1 MDIARYS
8 LSKPINVWLIA
19 LCFLIG
25 GVIAMDNIGRLEDPA
40 FTIKQSVIMTYY
52 PGASAEQVEKEVTE
66 QIEIALQQMWQLYKL
81 ESESKPGFSRVTME
95 VKPHIDGPLLP
106 QIWDELRK
114 RLRDIENQLPLGAS
128 SPNVIDDFGDVFGL
142 YYALT
147 APDFSAYQMREFSRI
162 IRRELLT
169 VDGVAK
175 VAVNGIL
182 EEQIVAEI
190 DTYKIAGLGLSFPD
204 IKQVLSTNLIPFGG
218 GRVYIGDKQIR
229 IPVEASTDK
238 IEEIENISFALPGTN
253 ASIRIKDIA
262 SLSLQP
268 VDIPSS
274 LKRYNG
280 ESAITLSISAQNDI
294 NIVEVGENIE
304 AKLVDVLA
312 EFPAGINVSPIYNQG
327 KIVDKA
333 VDGFVLNLEI
343 SVLVVTLALCVFMG
357 WRSGVVVGGTLLVT
371 VLGTVL
377 IMWLYGLQLERISLG
392 AMVIAMGM
400 LVDNAIVVAE
410 GMMLRMEKGK
420 SALES
425 ASFIVKRTQWP
436 LLGATIIGIAAFSGI
451 GLSDDATG
459 EFLFSLF
466 AVVLISLMLSWILA
480 VSLTPLLGKYF
491 YKVGQESDKE
501 HSKPSLFHRGYLAL
515 LTNALH
521 YRAVTLA
528 LLIAVTLGAFASFG
542 LIKQGFFPPSN
553 TPNFFIHYWGPQDN
567 DIRATEK
574 YMKAGEKLIL
584 ETEGIESLTSFIGQG
599 ADRFTLV
606 YGPEMPNESYGLYL
620 VRVEDASEIPVLARD
635 ISERLRKINPNAEYF
650 AEIMQFGPGGGA
662 KLQARFSGPDP
673 VVLRQL
679 SEQAKAIYL
688 NDDSIRDVRDNWR
701 GKGIVLVPEY
711 DDNAAGVAGV
721 SRSDFNQAIQFY
733 TSGLTL
739 GQLQEGDYLYP
750 IVAKSRVSSQI
761 DSLDNSQNSLQNK
774 LANLENGLVWSASQ
788 RTYIPFKQVSG
799 KSAFDSEEMLINR
812 RDRVR
817 TITVKAE
824 AGYDETAGAALNRV
838 KPLIEAI
845 ELPDGYALEWGGE
858 YESARDAQAALGQ
871 GLPLGFLVMFI
882 ISVLLFGRAR
892 QPLIIWLVVPMAIV
906 GVVAGLLAADLPFG
920 FMSLLGFLGLF
931 GMLIKN
937 AIVLLEEIDL
947 QIDEGKAAATA
958 IVEASLS
965 RLRPVSLA
973 AITTILGVMPL
984 IFDPFFADMSVTIMG
999 GLAFATI
1006 LTLVAVPVLYSV
1018 FYRVKVTK

>member
-8 LSKPINVWLIA
+8 LTRPINVWLIT
-19 LCFLIG
+19 LCFLVG
-25 GVIAMDNIGRLEDPA
+25 GVIGLNDIGRLEDPA
-40 FTIKQSVIMTYY
+40 FTIKQAVIMTYY
-52 PGASAEQVEKEVTE
+52 PGANAEKVEKEVTE
-66 QIEIALQQMWQLYKL
+66 QLEIALQQMWQLKRV
-81 ESESKPGFSRVTME
+81 ESESKPGFSRITME
-95 VKPHIDGPLLP
+95 VKSNLDGPLLP

-114 RLRDIENQLPLGAS
+114 RLRDVRADLPLGAS
-128 SPNVIDDFGDVFGL
+128 QPVVIDDFGDVFGI

-175 VAVNGIL
+175 VAVSGIL

-190 DTYKIAGLGLSFPD
+190 DLYQIAGLGLSFPD
-204 IKQVLSTNLIPFGG
+204 IEQILASNLKPFAG
-218 GRVYIGDKQIR
+218 GRLHVGDKQIR
-229 IPVEASTDK
+229 IPVSAATDK
-238 IEEIENISFALPGTN
+238 IAEIENISFVLPGRN
-253 ASIRIKDIA
+253 ASIKIKDVA
-262 SLSLQP
+262 TLSLQP
-268 VDIPSS
+268 VDIPSD

-280 ESAITLSISAQNDI
+280 ESAITLSISAQNDV
-294 NIVEVGENIE
+294 NIVEVGERIE
-304 AKLVDVLA
+304 AKLANVLA
-312 EFPAGINVSPIYNQG
+312 GLPAGIDVSPIYNQA

-333 VDGFVLNLEI
+333 VDGFILNLEM
-343 SVLVVTLALCVFMG
+343 SVAVVTIALCIFMG

-466 AVVLISLMLSWILA
+466 AVVLISLMLSWVLA

-491 YKVGQESDKE
+491 YKVAATETE
-501 HSKPSLFHRGYLAL
+501 HEQHSFFHRGYLVL
-515 LTNALH
+515 LRNALH
-521 YRAVTLA
+521 YRGLSVLV
-528 LLIAVTLGAFASFG
+528 LLVITIGAYASFG

-553 TPNFFIHYWGPQDN
+553 TPNFFVHYWGPQDS

-574 YMKAGEKLIL
+574 YMKAGESLIL
-584 ETEGIESLTSFIGQG
+584 ETEGVSSLTTFIGRG
-599 ADRFTLV
+599 AERFTLV
-606 YGPEMPNESYGLYL
+606 YGPQMPNESYGMYL
-620 VRVEDASEIPVLARD
+620 VRVDDAKDIPRIAKDLG
-635 ISERLRKINPNAEYF
+635 ERLQAINPNANYYPEV
-650 AEIMQFGPGGGA
+650 MQFGPSSGA
-662 KLQARFSGPDP
+662 KLQVRFSGPDP
-673 VVLRQL
+673 VVLRDL
-679 SEQAKAIYL
+679 AEQAKTLYQQDG
-688 NDDSIRDVRDNWR
+688 NIRDVRHNWR
-701 GKGIVLVPEY
+701 TKGMVLMPEY
-711 DDNAAGVAGV
+711 DINAAGMAGV
-721 SRSDFNQAIQFY
+721 SRSDFNQTVQFY
-733 TSGLTL
+733 TNGLTV

-750 IVAKSRVSSQI
+750 IVAKNRVTQGESGPAQLSE
-761 DSLDNSQNSLQNK
+761 
-774 LANLENGLVWSASQ
+774 LENGLVWSASQ
-788 RTYIPFKQVSG
+788 RTYIPFRQVSG
-799 KSAFDSEEMLINR
+799 NTSFDSEEMLINR

-817 TITVKAE
+817 TITVMAE
-824 AGYDETAGAALNRV
+824 AGYNETAGAAFNRMR
-838 KPLIEAI
+838 PLIEAI
-845 ELPDGYALEWGGE
+845 ELPDGYHLEWGGE
-858 YESARDAQAALGQ
+858 FESSRDAQAALGK

-882 ISVLLFGRAR
+882 ISVLLFGRTR

-906 GVVAGLLAADLPFG
+906 GVVAGLLIADLPFG
-920 FMSLLGFLGLF
+920 FMSLLGFLSLF

-947 QIDEGKAAATA
+947 QIEEGKAKGLA
-958 IVEASLS
+958 IVDASLS

-984 IFDPFFADMSVTIMG
+984 IADPFFADMSVTIMG
-999 GLAFATI
+999 GLAFATL
-1006 LTLVAVPVLYSV
+1006 LTLVAVPVLYSI
-1018 FYRVKVTK
+1018 FYRIKVTKA

>member
-8 LSKPINVWLIA
+8 ISKPINVWLVT

-25 GVIAMDNIGRLEDPA
+25 GIVAMNGIGRLEDPA
-40 FTIKQSVIMTYY
+40 FTIKQAVIMTQY
-52 PGASAEQVEKEVTE
+52 PGASAEKVEKEVTE
-66 QIEIALQQMWQLYKL
+66 QIEIALQQMWQLKKV
-81 ESESKPGFSRVTME
+81 ESESKPGLSRVIME
-95 VKPHIDGPLLP
+95 VKSNIDGPLLP

-114 RLRDIENQLPLGAS
+114 RVRDIHGRLPAGAGT
-128 SPNVIDDFGDVFGL
+128 PQIIDDFGDVFGL
-142 YYALT
+142 YYAMT

-175 VAVNGIL
+175 VAVSGIL

-190 DTYKIAGLGLSFPD
+190 DTYQIEGLGLSFPD
-204 IKQVLSTNLIPFGG
+204 LQQILALNLQPFAG
-218 GRVYIGDKQIR
+218 GRIYVGDKQIR
-229 IPVEASTDK
+229 VPVSSATDK
-238 IEEIENISFALPGTN
+238 VEEIENISFVIPGKN

-262 SLSLQP
+262 KLSLQP
-268 VDIPSS
+268 VDIPSD

-280 ESAITLSISAQNDI
+280 ESAITLSISAQNDV
-294 NIVEVGENIE
+294 NIVEVGKRIE
-304 AKLVDVLA
+304 EKLETVLGQL
-312 EFPAGINVSPIYNQG
+312 PAGINVSSVYNQA

-333 VDGFVLNLEI
+333 VDGFILNLEM
-343 SVLVVTLALCVFMG
+343 SVAVVTIALCIFMG
-357 WRSGVVVGGTLLVT
+357 WRSGIVVGGTLLVT
-371 VLGTVL
+371 VLGTVFL
-377 IMWLYGLQLERISLG
+377 MWIYGLQLERISLG

-420 SALES
+420 SAIDS

-466 AVVLISLMLSWILA
+466 AVVMFSLLLSWIFA
-480 VSLTPLLGKYF
+480 VTLTPLLGKYF
-491 YKVGQESDKE
+491 YKVGTPQEQDDEGSF
-501 HSKPSLFHRGYLAL
+501 FHRGYLVL
-515 LTNALH
+515 LKNALH
-521 YRAVTLA
+521 HRAIAIIA
-528 LLIAVTLGAFASFG
+528 LVAITIGAYGSFG

-553 TPNFFIHYWGPQDN
+553 TPNFFVHYWGPQDS

-574 YMKAGEKLIL
+574 YMKAGESLIL
-584 ETEGIESLTSFIGQG
+584 ETEGVESLTTFIGQG

-606 YGPEMPNESYGLYL
+606 YSPEMPNESYGMYL
-620 VRVEDASEIPVLARD
+620 VRVENAADIPRIAKDVVSRLQAVNIDAD
-635 ISERLRKINPNAEYF
+635 YY
-650 AEIMQFGPGGGA
+650 AEIMQFGPGAGA

-673 VVLRQL
+673 VVLREL
-679 SEQAKAIYL
+679 AEQAEQIYF
-688 NDDSIRDVRDNWR
+688 NDGKIRDIRHDWR
-701 GKGIVLVPEY
+701 TKGIVALPEF
-711 DDNAAGVAGV
+711 DENAAGIAGV

-733 TSGLTL
+733 TSGLTV
-739 GQLQEGDYLYP
+739 GQLQEGDYVYP
-750 IVAKSRVSSQI
+750 IVAKSTLI
-761 DSLDNSQNSLQNK
+761 DSAESTNT
-774 LANLENGLVWSASQ
+774 AIALENALVWSASQ
-788 RTYIPFKQVSG
+788 RTYIPFIQVSG
-799 KSAFDSEEMLINR
+799 KTHFDSEEMLINR

-817 TITVKAE
+817 TITVMAE
-824 AGYDETAGAALNRV
+824 GGYDETAGAAFDRTR
-838 KPLIEAI
+838 PLIEAI
-845 ELPDGYALEWGGE
+845 PLPDGYSLEWGGE
-858 YESARDAQAALGQ
+858 FESARDAQIALGQ

-906 GVVAGLLAADLPFG
+906 GVVAGLLIADLPFG
-920 FMSLLGFLGLF
+920 FMSLLGFLSLF

-947 QIDEGKAAATA
+947 QIDEGKAKDAA

-973 AITTILGVMPL
+973 AVTTILGVMPL
-984 IFDPFFADMSVTIMG
+984 IADPFFADMSVTIMG
-999 GLAFATI
+999 GLAFATL
-1006 LTLVAVPVLYSV
+1006 LTLVAVPVLYSI
-1018 FYRVKVTK
+1018 FYKIKVTKY

>member
-8 LSKPINVWLIA
+8 LTKPVNIWLVA
-19 LCFLIG
+19 LCFVIG
-25 GVIAMDNIGRLEDPA
+25 GIIAMGKIGRLEDPA
-40 FTIKQSVIMTYY
+40 FTIKQAVIFTHY
-52 PGASAEQVEKEVTE
+52 PGASAEKVEREVTE
-66 QIEIALQQMWQLYKL
+66 QIEIALQQMWQLDKL
-81 ESESKPGFSRVTME
+81 ESVSKPGFSQITME
-95 VKPHIDGPLLP
+95 VKPNIDGPFLP

-114 RLRDIENQLPLGAS
+114 RLRDIRTSLPLGAGD
-128 SPNVIDDFGDVFGL
+128 PIVVDDFGDVYGI

-175 VAVNGIL
+175 VQVEGLI
-182 EEQIVAEI
+182 EEQIVVEI
-190 DTYKIAGLGLSFPD
+190 DSYQIAGLGISFPE
-204 IKQVLSTNLIPFGG
+204 IKQVLASNLKPFIG
-218 GRVYIGDKQIR
+218 GRLYVGDKQIR
-229 IPVEASTDK
+229 VPVASSTNRV
-238 IEEIENISFALPGTN
+238 EEIENLSMVLPGKN
-253 ASIRIKDIA
+253 ASIKIKDIA
-262 SLSLQP
+262 TLSVQP
-268 VDIPSS
+268 VDIPSG

-280 ESAITLSISAQNDI
+280 NPAITLGISAQNDV
-294 NIVEVGENIE
+294 NIVNVGENIE
-304 AKLVDVLA
+304 AKLAQVLKTL
-312 EFPAGINVSPIYNQG
+312 PAGIEVASIYDQA

-333 VDGFVLNLEI
+333 VDGFITNLEI
-343 SVLVVTLALCVFMG
+343 SVAVVTIALCIFMG
-357 WRSGVVVGGTLLVT
+357 WRSGIVVGGTLLIT

-377 IMWLYGLQLERISLG
+377 IMWLYDLQLQRISLG

-466 AVVLISLMLSWILA
+466 AVVLISLMLSWVLA
-480 VSLTPLLGKYF
+480 VSLTPLLGRYF
-491 YKVGQESDKE
+491 YKVGQVSQVAE
-501 HSKPSLFHRGYLAL
+501 KPSLLHRAYLAVL
-515 LTNALH
+515 RTALH
-521 YRAVTLA
+521 WRGLTLA
-528 LLIAVTLGAFASFG
+528 LLIAITIGAYASFG

-553 TPNFFIHYWGPQDN
+553 TPVFFVHYWGSQDS

-574 YMKAGEKLIL
+574 HMKVGEKLIL
-584 ETEGIESLTSFIGQG
+584 ETEGIESLSTFIGESS
-599 ADRFTLV
+599 ARFTLV
-606 YGPEMPNESYGLYL
+606 FGPEMPKESYGLYL
-620 VRVEDASEIPVLARD
+620 IRAKDAAEIPRLAQE
-635 ISERLRKINPNAEYF
+635 ITTKLRATNPNVEFF

-662 KLQARFSGPDP
+662 KIQARFSGHDP
-673 VVLRQL
+673 EVLRSL
-679 SEQAKAIYL
+679 SEQAKTIFRQDGL
-688 NDDSIRDVRDNWR
+688 IRDIRDDWR
-701 GKGIVLVPEY
+701 EKGMVLIPEY
-711 DDNAAGVAGV
+711 DDIAAGVAGV
-721 SRSDFNQAIQFY
+721 SRSDYSDAIKFY
-733 TSGLTL
+733 TDGLNI
-739 GQLQEGDYLYP
+739 GQLQDGDYLYP
-750 IVAKSRVSSQI
+750 IVAKSEKLT
-761 DSLDNSQNSLQNK
+761 DNK
-774 LANLENGLVWSASQ
+774 LFGLENSLVWSSSQ
-788 RTYIPFKQVSG
+788 QTYIPFKQVTG
-799 KSAFDSEEMLINR
+799 NIRYESEELLINR

-817 TITVKAE
+817 TISVKAE
-824 AGYDETAGAALNRV
+824 AGYQETTGEAFARI

-845 ELPDGYALEWGGE
+845 ELPDGYQLEWGGE
-858 YESARDAQAALGQ
+858 YESSRDAQAALGQ

-892 QPLIIWLVVPMAIV
+892 QPLIIWLIVPMAIV
-906 GVVAGLLAADLPFG
+906 GVVAGLLLADMPFG
-920 FMSLLGFLGLF
+920 FMSLLGFLSLF

-947 QIDEGKAAATA
+947 QIDEGKAKAVA

-1006 LTLVAVPVLYSV
+1006 LTLIAVPVLYSI
-1018 FYRVKVTK
+1018 FYKIKVQKA

>member
-8 LSKPINVWLIA
+8 LTKPINIWLIS

-25 GVIAMDNIGRLEDPA
+25 GVVAMNNIGRLEDPA
-40 FTIKQSVIMTYY
+40 FTIKQAVIMTYY
-52 PGASAEQVEKEVTE
+52 PGASAEKVEKEVTE
-66 QIEIALQQMWQLYKL
+66 QIEIALQQMWQLNKV

-95 VKPHIDGPLLP
+95 VKPNIDGPLLP

-114 RLRDIENQLPLGAS
+114 RLRDIHHDLPVGSGKPL
-128 SPNVIDDFGDVFGL
+128 VIDDFGDVFGL

-175 VAVNGIL
+175 VSVNGII
-182 EEQIVAEI
+182 EEQIVADI
-190 DTYKIAGLGLSFPD
+190 DTYQIAGLGLSFPD
-204 IKQVLSTNLIPFGG
+204 IQQVLASNLQPFAG
-218 GRVYIGDKQIR
+218 GRLYVGDKQIR
-229 IPVEASTDK
+229 IPVSAATNK
-238 IEEIENISFALPGTN
+238 IEEIENISFVLPGKN
-253 ASIRIKDIA
+253 ASIKIKDIA
-262 SLSLQP
+262 KLSLQP
-268 VDIPSS
+268 VDIPSD
-274 LKRYNG
+274 LKRFNG
-280 ESAITLSISAQNDI
+280 ESAITLSISAQNDV
-294 NIVEVGENIE
+294 NIVAVGQRIE
-304 AKLVDVLA
+304 SKLASVLVQL
-312 EFPAGINVSPIYNQG
+312 PAGINVAPVYNQA

-333 VDGFVLNLEI
+333 VSGFILNLEM
-343 SVLVVTLALCVFMG
+343 SVAVVTIALCLFMG

-480 VSLTPLLGKYF
+480 VSLTPLLGRYF
-491 YKVGQESDKE
+491 YKVGAQQVQEE
-501 HSKPSLFHRGYLAL
+501 QHSLFHRAYLVIL
-515 LTNALH
+515 RNALH
-521 YRAVTLA
+521 YRGLTLA
-528 LLIAVTLGAFASFG
+528 LLVVITIGAYASFG
-542 LIKQGFFPPSN
+542 FIKQGFFPPSN
-553 TPNFFIHYWGPQDN
+553 TPNFFVHYWGPQDS
-567 DIRATEK
+567 DIRATEQ
-574 YMKAGEKLIL
+574 YMKAGESLIL
-584 ETEGIESLTSFIGQG
+584 ETQGVDSLTTFIGQG

-606 YGPEMPNESYGLYL
+606 YSPQMPNESYGMYL
-620 VRVEDASEIPVLARD
+620 VRVEDAADIPKLAAD
-635 ISERLRKINPNAEYF
+635 IGERIRAINPDAEYY
-650 AEIMQFGPGGGA
+650 AEILQFGPGAGA

-673 VVLRQL
+673 VVLRGL
-679 SEQAKAIYL
+679 ATQAKSIYF
-688 NDDSIRDVRDNWR
+688 DDGKVRDIRDNWR
-701 GKGIVLVPEY
+701 NKGIVLIPEF
-711 DDNAAGVAGV
+711 DENAAGIAGV
-721 SRSDFNQAIQFY
+721 SRSDFNQAVQFY
-733 TSGLTL
+733 TTGLTV

-750 IVAKSRVSSQI
+750 IVAKSVLINPQESHDQ
-761 DSLDNSQNSLQNK
+761 LK
-774 LANLENGLVWSASQ
+774 ALENGLVWSGSQ

-799 KSAFDSEEMLINR
+799 KTTFDSEEMLINR

-817 TITVKAE
+817 TITVMAE
-824 AGYDETAGAALNRV
+824 AGYDETAGEAFNRTRS
-838 KPLIEAI
+838 LIEAI
-845 ELPDGYALEWGGE
+845 DLPDGYALEWGGE
-858 YESARDAQAALGQ
+858 YESSRDAQLALGQ

-882 ISVLLFGRAR
+882 ISVLLFGQAR
-892 QPLIIWLVVPMAIV
+892 QPLIIWLVVPMAVV
-906 GVVAGLLAADLPFG
+906 GVVAGLLIADLPFG
-920 FMSLLGFLGLF
+920 FMSLLGFLSLF

-947 QIDEGKAAATA
+947 QIDEGKEKSMA

-984 IFDPFFADMSVTIMG
+984 IADPFFADMSVTIMG

-1006 LTLVAVPVLYSV
+1006 LTMVAVPVLYSI
-1018 FYRVKVTK
+1018 FYKIKVPKNAF

>member
-1 MDIARYS
+1 MDIARYA
-8 LSKPINVWLIA
+8 LTRPINVWLIT
-19 LCFLIG
+19 LCFLVG
-25 GVIAMDNIGRLEDPA
+25 GVIALGNIGRLEDPA
-40 FTIKQSVIMTYY
+40 FTIKQAVIMTYY
-52 PGASAEQVEKEVTE
+52 PGASAEKVEKEVTE
-66 QIEIALQQMWQLYKL
+66 QLEIALQQMWQLKRV
-81 ESESKPGFSRVTME
+81 ESESKPGFSRITME
-95 VKPHIDGPLLP
+95 VKSNLDGPLLP

-114 RLRDIENQLPLGAS
+114 RLRDVRADLPLGAS
-128 SPNVIDDFGDVFGL
+128 QPLVIDDFGDVFGL

-175 VAVNGIL
+175 VAVSGIL

-190 DTYKIAGLGLSFPD
+190 DPYQIAGLGLSFPD
-204 IKQVLSTNLIPFGG
+204 IEQILASNLKPFAG
-218 GRVYIGDKQIR
+218 GRLYIGDKQIR
-229 IPVEASTDK
+229 IPVSAATDK
-238 IEEIENISFALPGTN
+238 ITEIENISFVLPGRN
-253 ASIRIKDIA
+253 ASIKIKDVA
-262 SLSLQP
+262 RLHLEP
-268 VDIPSS
+268 VDIPSD

-280 ESAITLSISAQNDI
+280 ESAITLSVSAQNDV
-294 NIVEVGENIE
+294 NIVEVGERIE
-304 AKLVDVLA
+304 AKLANVLA
-312 EFPAGINVSPIYNQG
+312 SLPAGISVSSIYNQA

-333 VDGFVLNLEI
+333 VDGFILNLEI
-343 SVLVVTLALCVFMG
+343 SVAVVTIALCVFMG
-357 WRSGVVVGGTLLVT
+357 WRSGIVVGGTLLVT

-466 AVVLISLMLSWILA
+466 AVVLISLLLSWVLA

-491 YKVGQESDKE
+491 YKVAESE
-501 HSKPSLFHRGYLAL
+501 SAHEQHSFFHRGYLVL
-515 LTNALH
+515 LRNALH
-521 YRAVTLA
+521 YRGLSI
-528 LLIAVTLGAFASFG
+528 LLLVAITVGAYGSFG

-553 TPNFFIHYWGPQDN
+553 TPNFFVHYWGPQDS

-574 YMKAGEKLIL
+574 YMKAGESLIL
-584 ETEGIESLTSFIGQG
+584 ETEGVQSLTSFIGQG

-606 YGPEMPNESYGLYL
+606 YSPQLPNESYGMYL
-620 VRVEDASEIPVLARD
+620 VRVEDAKDIPRIAKDVG
-635 ISERLRKINPNAEYF
+635 ERLQAINPNANFYP
-650 AEIMQFGPGGGA
+650 EIMQFGPGAGA

-673 VVLRQL
+673 VVLRDL
-679 SEQAKAIYL
+679 AEQAKNLYL
-688 NDDSIRDVRDNWR
+688 NDGRIRDVRHNWR
-701 GKGIVLVPEY
+701 TKGMVLVPEY
-711 DDNAAGVAGV
+711 DINAAGVAGV
-721 SRSDFNQAIQFY
+721 SRSDFNQAVQFY
-733 TSGLTL
+733 TNGLKV
-739 GQLQEGDYLYP
+739 GQLQDGDYLYS
-750 IVAKSRVSSQI
+750 IVAKNRTSTGEASQA
-761 DSLDNSQNSLQNK
+761 Q

-788 RTYIPFKQVSG
+788 RTYIPFRQVSG
-799 KSAFDSEEMLINR
+799 NTYYDSEEMLINR

-817 TITVKAE
+817 TITVMAE
-824 AGYDETAGAALNRV
+824 AGFDETAGAAFNRMR
-838 KPLIEAI
+838 PQIEAI
-845 ELPDGYALEWGGE
+845 ELPDGYHLAWGGE
-858 YESARDAQAALGQ
+858 FESSRDAQAALGK

-882 ISVLLFGRAR
+882 ISVLLFGRTR

-906 GVVAGLLAADLPFG
+906 GVVAGLLLADLPFG
-920 FMSLLGFLGLF
+920 FMSLLGFLSLF

-947 QIDEGKAAATA
+947 QIEEGKAKGIA
-958 IVEASLS
+958 IVDASLS

-984 IFDPFFADMSVTIMG
+984 IADPFFADMSVTIMG
-999 GLAFATI
+999 GLAFATL
-1006 LTLVAVPVLYSV
+1006 LTLVAVPVLYSI
-1018 FYRVKVTK
+1018 FYKIKVSKV

>member
-8 LSKPINVWLIA
+8 LTKPINIWLIS

-25 GVIAMDNIGRLEDPA
+25 GMIALKSIGRLEDPA
-40 FTIKQSVIMTYY
+40 FTIKQAVIMTYY
-52 PGASAEQVEKEVTE
+52 PGAGAEKVEKEVTE
-66 QIEIALQQMWQLYKL
+66 QIEIALQQMWQLEKV

-95 VKPHIDGPLLP
+95 VKPTIDGPLLP

-114 RLRDIENQLPLGAS
+114 RLSDIHGQLPQGAS
-128 SPNVIDDFGDVFGL
+128 SPIVIDDFGDVYGL

-175 VAVNGIL
+175 VSVNGIL
-182 EEQIVAEI
+182 AEQIVVNI

-204 IKQVLSTNLIPFGG
+204 IQQILASNLQPFAG
-218 GRVYIGDKQIR
+218 GRIKVGDKQLR
-229 IPVEASTDK
+229 IPVAAATNR
-238 IEEIENISFALPGTN
+238 IEEIENISFVLPGKN
-253 ASIRIKDIA
+253 ASIKIKDVA
-262 SLSLQP
+262 SLTLQP
-268 VDIPSS
+268 VDIPSDI
-274 LKRYNG
+274 KRYNG
-280 ESAITLSISAQNDI
+280 ESAITLSISAQNEV
-294 NIVEVGENIE
+294 NIVEVGKLIE
-304 AKLVDVLA
+304 TKLAQVLA
-312 EFPAGINVSPIYNQG
+312 EFPAGIFVSPIYNQA

-333 VDGFVLNLEI
+333 VSGFVLNLEI
-343 SVLVVTLALCVFMG
+343 SVAVVTLALCLFMG
-357 WRSGVVVGGTLLVT
+357 WRSGIVVGGTLLIT

-420 SALES
+420 SAMES

-480 VSLTPLLGKYF
+480 VTLTPLLGKYF
-491 YKVGQESDKE
+491 YKVGQPTTNEE
-501 HSKPSLFHRGYLAL
+501 TPSLLHKSYLAL
-515 LTNALH
+515 LRNALH
-521 YRAVTLA
+521 YRVITVIILVT
-528 LLIAVTLGAFASFG
+528 ITVTAFASFG
-542 LIKQGFFPPSN
+542 LIKQGFFPNSN

-567 DIRATEK
+567 DIRATQK
-574 YMKAGEKLIL
+574 HMKAGEALIL
-584 ETEGIESLTSFIGQG
+584 ETEGVDALTTFIGQG

-606 YGPEMPNESYGLYL
+606 YGPQMPNESYGLYL
-620 VRVEDASEIPVLARD
+620 VRVEDASQIPQISKNLA
-635 ISERLRKINPNAEYF
+635 ERLRTVNPNAEYF
-650 AEIMQFGPGGGA
+650 AQVMQFGPGGGA
-662 KLQARFSGPDP
+662 KLQARFSGADP
-673 VVLRQL
+673 VVLREL
-679 SEQAKAIYL
+679 AEQAKAIYL
-688 NDDSIRDVRDNWR
+688 QDGAIRDVRDNWR
-701 GKGIVLVPEY
+701 SKGIMLMPEF

-721 SRSDFNQAIQFY
+721 SRNDFNQAIQFY

-739 GQLQEGDYLYP
+739 GQLQEGDYVYP
-750 IVAKSRVSSQI
+750 IVAKNSRQI
-761 DSLDNSQNSLQNK
+761 NSNSDDQ

-788 RTYIPFKQVSG
+788 RSYIPFKQVSG
-799 KSAFDSEEMLINR
+799 KLSFDSEEMLINR

-817 TITVKAE
+817 TITVMAE
-824 AGYDETAGAALNRV
+824 AGYDETAGAALTRI
-838 KPLIEAI
+838 KPLIENI
-845 ELPDGYALEWGGE
+845 ELPDGYMLEWGGE
-858 YESARDAQAALGQ
+858 YESSGKAQKALGQ

-906 GVVAGLLAADLPFG
+906 GVVAGLLLADLPFG
-920 FMSLLGFLGLF
+920 FMSLLGFLSLF

-947 QIDEGKAAATA
+947 QIAEGKIAAQA

-984 IFDPFFADMSVTIMG
+984 IADPFFADMSVTIMG
-999 GLAFATI
+999 GLAFATL
-1006 LTLVAVPVLYSV
+1006 LTLIAVPVLYSI
-1018 FYRVKVTK
+1018 FYKIKVSKD

>member
-1 MDIARYS
+1 MDVDRYS
-8 LSKPINVWLIA
+8 LTKPMNVWLIA

-25 GVIAMDNIGRLEDPA
+25 GIIAMDNIGRLEDPA

-66 QIEIALQQMWQLYKL
+66 QIEIALQQMWQLDKVK
-81 ESESKPGFSRVTME
+81 SESKPGFSRVTME
-95 VKPHIDGPLLP
+95 VKPNIGGPLLP

-114 RLRDIENQLPLGAS
+114 RMRDIENQLPLGAGN
-128 SPNVIDDFGDVFGL
+128 PTVIDDFGDVFGL

-147 APDFSAYQMREFSRI
+147 APDFSAYQLREFSRI

-175 VAVNGIL
+175 VSVNGIL
-182 EEQIVAEI
+182 PEQIVAEI

-204 IKQVLSTNLIPFGG
+204 IKQVLSNNLMPFGG
-218 GRVYIGDKQIR
+218 GRVYVGEKQIR
-229 IPVEASTDK
+229 IAVEAATDK
-238 IEEIENISFALPGTN
+238 IEEIENISFILPGTN
-253 ASIRIKDIA
+253 ASIKIKDIA

-268 VDIPSS
+268 IDIPSN

-280 ESAITLSISAQNDI
+280 QSAITLSISAQNDV
-294 NIVEVGENIE
+294 NIVEVGNNIE
-304 AKLVDVLA
+304 VKLAGVLS
-312 EFPAGINVSPIYNQG
+312 EFPAGISVSSIYNQA

-343 SVLVVTLALCVFMG
+343 SVIVVTLALCVFMG
-357 WRSGVVVGGTLLVT
+357 WRSGIVVGGTLLVT

-491 YKVGQESDKE
+491 YQVGQQHNVGQK
-501 HSKPSLFHRGYLAL
+501 KPSFFHQSYLAL

-521 YRAVTLA
+521 YRAITVV
-528 LLIAVTLGAFASFG
+528 LLVVITIGAFASFG

-567 DIRATEK
+567 DIRTTEK
-574 YMKAGEKLIL
+574 HIKAGESLIL
-584 ETEGIESLTSFIGQG
+584 ETKGVESLTSFIGQG

-606 YGPEMPNESYGLYL
+606 YGPQMPNESYGMYL
-620 VRVEDASEIPVLARD
+620 VRVENSSDISVLARD

-673 VVLRQL
+673 VILREL
-679 SEQAKAIYL
+679 SEQAKAVYF
-688 NDDSIRDVRDNWR
+688 NDGSIRDVRDNWR
-701 GKGIVLVPEY
+701 GKGMVLIPEY

-733 TSGLTL
+733 TSGLPL

-750 IVAKSRVSSQI
+750 IMAKSKLSAQ
-761 DSLDNSQNSLQNK
+761 DK

-788 RTYIPFKQVSG
+788 RTYVPFKQISG
-799 KSAFDSEEMLINR
+799 KSSFDSEEMLINR

-817 TITVKAE
+817 TITVMAE
-824 AGYDETAGAALNRV
+824 AGYGETAGAAFNRV
-838 KPLIEAI
+838 MPLIEAI
-845 ELPDGYALEWGGE
+845 KLPDGYALEWGGE
-858 YESARDAQAALGQ
+858 YESSRDAQAALGQ

-882 ISVLLFGRAR
+882 ISVLLFGKAR

-906 GVVAGLLAADLPFG
+906 GVVAGLLVADLPFG
-920 FMSLLGFLGLF
+920 FMSLLGFLSLF

-947 QIDEGKAAATA
+947 QIDEGKAPATA

-973 AITTILGVMPL
+973 AITTILGVLPL
-984 IFDPFFADMSVTIMG
+984 LFDPFFADMSVTIMA
-999 GLAFATI
+999 GLSFATL

-1018 FYRVKVTK
+1018 FYRVKVAK

>member
-8 LSKPINVWLIA
+8 LTRPINIWLIA

-25 GVIAMDNIGRLEDPA
+25 GVVAMSNIGRLEDPA
-40 FTIKQSVIMTYY
+40 FTIKQAVIMTYY
-52 PGASAEQVEKEVTE
+52 PGANAEKVEKEVTE
-66 QIEIALQQMWQLYKL
+66 QIEIALQQMWQLKKV

-95 VKPHIDGPLLP
+95 VKPNLDGPLLP

-114 RLRDIENQLPLGAS
+114 RLRDIHQDLPIGS
-128 SPNVIDDFGDVFGL
+128 SKPIVIDDFGDVFGV

-190 DTYKIAGLGLSFPD
+190 DTYQIAGLGLSFPD
-204 IKQVLSTNLIPFGG
+204 IQQVLASNLQPFAG
-218 GRVYIGDKQIR
+218 GRLFVGDKQIR
-229 IPVEASTDK
+229 IPVSAATNK
-238 IEEIENISFALPGTN
+238 IEEIENISFVIPGRT
-253 ASIRIKDIA
+253 ASIKIKDVA
-262 SLSLQP
+262 ELSLQP
-268 VDIPSS
+268 VDIPSD
-274 LKRYNG
+274 LKRFNG
-280 ESAITLSISAQNDI
+280 ESAITLSISAQNDV
-294 NIVEVGENIE
+294 NIVQVGKRIE
-304 AKLVDVLA
+304 AKLSQVLA
-312 EFPAGINVSPIYNQG
+312 NLPAGIEVSPIYNQG

-333 VDGFVLNLEI
+333 VDGFILNLEM
-343 SVLVVTLALCVFMG
+343 SVIVVTIALCIFMG

-377 IMWLYGLQLERISLG
+377 VMWLYGLQLERISLG

-420 SALES
+420 SAMES

-466 AVVLISLMLSWILA
+466 AVVLISLMLSWVLA
-480 VSLTPLLGKYF
+480 VSFTPLLGKYF
-491 YKVGQESDKE
+491 YQVSQQEE
-501 HSKPSLFHRGYLAL
+501 MEEKPSLFHKGYLSL

-521 YRAVTLA
+521 YRGITVAI
-528 LLIAVTLGAFASFG
+528 LLIITVSAYASFG

-553 TPNFFIHYWGPQDN
+553 TPNFFVHYWGPQDS

-574 YMKAGEKLIL
+574 YMKLGESLIL
-584 ETEGIESLTSFIGQG
+584 QTDGVASLTSFIGQG

-606 YGPEMPNESYGLYL
+606 YSPQMPNESYGMYL
-620 VRVEDASEIPVLARD
+620 VRVEEASKIPEIARD
-635 ISERLRKINPNAEYF
+635 VALRIKAINPNAEYY
-650 AEIMQFGPGGGA
+650 AEIMQFGPGAGA
-662 KLQARFSGPDP
+662 KLQARFSGSDP
-673 VVLRQL
+673 VVLRTL
-679 SEQAKAIYL
+679 AEKAKAIYL
-688 NDDSIRDVRDNWR
+688 NDGQIRDVRDNWR
-701 GKGIVLVPEY
+701 TKGMILMPEY
-711 DDNAAGVAGV
+711 DENAAGVAGV

-733 TSGLTL
+733 TNGLTL

-750 IVAKSRVSSQI
+750 IVAKSRT
-761 DSLDNSQNSLQNK
+761 
-774 LANLENGLVWSASQ
+774 ANTNPDDQLSHLENGLVWSASQ

-799 KSAFDSEEMLINR
+799 ETTFDSEEMLINR

-817 TITVKAE
+817 TITVMAE
-824 AGYDETAGAALNRV
+824 AGYEETAGAAFNRV

-845 ELPDGYALEWGGE
+845 ELPDGYSLEWGGE
-858 YESARDAQAALGQ
+858 YESSKDAQSALGQ

-892 QPLIIWLVVPMAIV
+892 QPIIIWLVVPMAIV
-906 GVVAGLLAADLPFG
+906 GVVAGLLIADLPFG
-920 FMSLLGFLGLF
+920 FMSLLGFLSLF

-947 QIDEGKAAATA
+947 QIDEGKEKAVA

-984 IFDPFFADMSVTIMG
+984 IADPFFADMSVTIMG

-1006 LTLVAVPVLYSV
+1006 LTLIAVPVLYSI
-1018 FYRVKVTK
+1018 FYKIEVKKT

>member
-8 LSKPINVWLIA
+8 LAKPINIWLIT

-25 GVIAMDNIGRLEDPA
+25 GVVAMNNIGRLEDPA
-40 FTIKQSVIMTYY
+40 FTIKQAVIMTNY

-66 QIEIALQQMWQLYKL
+66 QIEIALQQMWQLDKV

-95 VKPHIDGPLLP
+95 VKSHIDGPLLP

-114 RLRDIENQLPLGAS
+114 RLRDIHGQLPVGAQT
-128 SPNVIDDFGDVFGL
+128 PTVIDDFGDVFGL

-147 APDFSAYQMREFSRI
+147 APEFSAYQMREFSRI

-175 VAVNGIL
+175 VAVSGIL

-190 DTYKIAGLGLSFPD
+190 DTYQVAGLGLSFPD
-204 IKQVLSTNLIPFGG
+204 IQQVLELNLKPFSG
-218 GRVYIGDKQIR
+218 GRLYIGDKQIR
-229 IPVEASTDK
+229 VPVSAATDK
-238 IEEIENISFALPGTN
+238 IKEIENISFVLPGSN
-253 ASIRIKDIA
+253 ASIKIKDIA
-262 SLSLQP
+262 KLSLEA
-268 VDIPSS
+268 VDIPSA
-274 LKRYNG
+274 LKRFNG
-280 ESAITLSISAQNDI
+280 ESAITLSISAQNDV
-294 NIVEVGENIE
+294 NIVAVGERIE
-304 AKLVDVLA
+304 AKLNNVLA
-312 EFPAGINVSPIYNQG
+312 QLPAGISVSPIYNQA

-333 VDGFVLNLEI
+333 VDGFILNLEM
-343 SVLVVTLALCVFMG
+343 SVAVVTIALCLFMG
-357 WRSGVVVGGTLLVT
+357 WRSGIVVGGTLLVT

-377 IMWLYGLQLERISLG
+377 FMWLYGLQLERISLG

-420 SALES
+420 SAVES

-436 LLGATIIGIAAFSGI
+436 LLGATVIGIAAFSGI

-466 AVVLISLMLSWILA
+466 AVVLISLMLSWVLA

-491 YKVGQESDKE
+491 YKVGGAQANEQQN
-501 HSKPSLFHRGYLAL
+501 SLFHRGYLVL
-515 LTNALH
+515 LRNALH
-521 YRAVTLA
+521 HRALTVVLLVGITVLA
-528 LLIAVTLGAFASFG
+528 YGSFG

-553 TPNFFIHYWGPQDN
+553 TPNFFIHYWGPQDS
-567 DIRATEK
+567 DIRSTER
-574 YMKAGEKLIL
+574 YMKAGESLIL
-584 ETEGIESLTSFIGQG
+584 DTQGVESLTTFIGQG

-606 YGPEMPNESYGLYL
+606 YSPEMPNESYGMYL
-620 VRVEDASEIPVLARD
+620 VRVKDAADIPEL
-635 ISERLRKINPNAEYF
+635 SQKINEQLKAINPDADYYAEVL
-650 AEIMQFGPGGGA
+650 QFGPGAGA

-673 VVLRQL
+673 VVLRTL
-679 SEQAKAIYL
+679 ADKAKAIYH
-688 NDDSIRDVRDNWR
+688 NDGSIRDVRHDWR
-701 GKGIVLVPEY
+701 TKGMLLIPVY
-711 DDNAAGVAGV
+711 DENAAGIAGV
-721 SRSDFNQAIQFY
+721 SRNDFNQAIQFY
-733 TSGLTL
+733 TNGLTV
-739 GQLQEGDYLYP
+739 GRLQDGDYLYP
-750 IVAKSRVSSQI
+750 IVAKSRITHTSEPLSNEQI
-761 DSLDNSQNSLQNK
+761 TS
-774 LANLENGLVWSASQ
+774 LENGLVWSSSQ
-788 RTYIPFKQVSG
+788 RTYIPFKQVS
-799 KSAFDSEEMLINR
+799 SNTLFASEEMLINR

-817 TITVKAE
+817 TITVMAE
-824 AGYDETAGAALNRV
+824 AGLDETAGAAFNRTR
-838 KPLIEAI
+838 PLIEAI
-845 ELPDGYALEWGGE
+845 DLPDGYSLEWGGE
-858 YESARDAQAALGQ
+858 YESSTDAQAALGK
-871 GLPLGFLVMFI
+871 GLPLGFLVMFL

-906 GVVAGLLAADLPFG
+906 GVVAGLLLADLPFG
-920 FMSLLGFLGLF
+920 FMSLLGFLSLF

-947 QIDEGKAAATA
+947 QINEGKEKAIA

-984 IFDPFFADMSVTIMG
+984 IADPFFADMSVTIMG

-1006 LTLVAVPVLYSV
+1006 LTLVAVPVLYSL
-1018 FYRVKVTK
+1018 FYKIKVTK

>member
-1 MDIARYS
+1 MDIVRYS
-8 LSKPINVWLIA
+8 LNKPINIWLVT

-25 GVIAMDNIGRLEDPA
+25 GLIAMNNIGRLEDPA
-40 FTIKQSVIMTYY
+40 FTIKQAVIMTHY
-52 PGASAEQVEKEVTE
+52 PGASAEKVEKEVTE
-66 QIEIALQQMWQLYKL
+66 QIEIALQQMWQLKRV
-81 ESESKPGFSRVTME
+81 ESESKPGLSRITME
-95 VKPHIDGPLLP
+95 VKSHIDGPLLP

-114 RLRDIENQLPLGAS
+114 RLRDIHHELPLGAGK
-128 SPNVIDDFGDVFGL
+128 PVVVDDFGDVFGL

-190 DTYKIAGLGLSFPD
+190 DMYQIAGLGLSFPD
-204 IKQVLSTNLIPFGG
+204 IQQVLASNLQPFAG
-218 GRVYIGDKQIR
+218 GRIYVGDKQIR
-229 IPVEASTDK
+229 LPVSAATNK
-238 IEEIENISFALPGTN
+238 IEEIENIAFVLPGKN
-253 ASIRIKDIA
+253 ASIKIKDVA
-262 SLSLQP
+262 RLSLQP
-268 VDIPSS
+268 VDIPSD

-280 ESAITLSISAQNDI
+280 DNAVTLSISAQNDV
-294 NIVEVGENIE
+294 NIVAVGNRIE
-304 AKLVDVLA
+304 EKLEDLLA
-312 EFPAGINVSPIYNQG
+312 QLPVGLNVSPIYNQAE
-327 KIVDKA
+327 IVDKA
-333 VDGFVLNLEI
+333 VDGFILNLEM
-343 SVLVVTLALCVFMG
+343 SVAVVTIALCIFMG
-357 WRSGVVVGGTLLVT
+357 WRSGIVVGGTLLVT

-410 GMMLRMEKGK
+410 GMMMRMEKGK
-420 SALES
+420 SALDS

-466 AVVLISLMLSWILA
+466 AVVLISLMLSWVLA
-480 VSLTPLLGKYF
+480 ISLTPLLGKYF
-491 YKVGQESDKE
+491 YKVGKPEEKEDKG
-501 HSKPSLFHRGYLAL
+501 SFFHRGYLTVL
-515 LTNALH
+515 RTALH
-521 YRAVTLA
+521 YRAVTVA
-528 LLIAVTLGAFASFG
+528 LLVFITIGAYASFG

-553 TPNFFIHYWGPQDN
+553 TPNFFIHYWGAQDN
-567 DIRATEK
+567 DIRATER
-574 YMKAGEKLIL
+574 YMREGESIIL
-584 ETEGIESLTSFIGQG
+584 KTEGISALTTFIGQG

-606 YGPEMPNESYGLYL
+606 YAPEMPNESYGLYL
-620 VRVEDASEIPVLARD
+620 VKVDNAEDIPD
-635 ISERLRKINPNAEYF
+635 ISKSLVEQLKNINPNAEYY
-650 AEIMQFGPGGGA
+650 AEVMQFGPGNGA
-662 KLQARFSGPDP
+662 KLQVRFSGPDP
-673 VVLRQL
+673 VVLRSL
-679 SEQAKAIYL
+679 SEQAKSIYL
-688 NDDSIRDVRDNWR
+688 NDGKIRDVRDDWR
-701 GKGIVLVPEY
+701 SKGIVMSPEY
-711 DDNAAGVAGV
+711 DENAAGVAGV

-733 TSGLTL
+733 SSGLTI

-750 IVAKSRVSSQI
+750 IVAKNMMAQAGHPNAQLN
-761 DSLDNSQNSLQNK
+761 D
-774 LANLENGLVWSASQ
+774 LENGLVWSASQ

-799 KSAFDSEEMLINR
+799 KTKIDSEEMLINR

-817 TITVKAE
+817 TLTVMAE
-824 AGYDETAGAALNRV
+824 AGHNETAGAAFNRV
-838 KPLIEAI
+838 RPLIESI
-845 ELPDGYALEWGGE
+845 KLPEGYAIEWGGE
-858 YESARDAQAALGQ
+858 YESSRDAQEALGK
-871 GLPLGFLVMFI
+871 GLPLGFLVMFL

-906 GVVAGLLAADLPFG
+906 GVVAGLLLADLPFG
-920 FMSLLGFLGLF
+920 FMSLLGFLSLF

-947 QIDEGKAAATA
+947 QIDEGKEKATA

-984 IFDPFFADMSVTIMG
+984 IADPFFADMSVTIMG
-999 GLAFATI
+999 GLAFATV
-1006 LTLVAVPVLYSV
+1006 LTLVAVPVLYSI
-1018 FYRVKVTK
+1018 FYKIRVTK

>member
-8 LSKPINVWLIA
+8 LTKPINIWLIS

-25 GVIAMDNIGRLEDPA
+25 GVIAMQNIGRLEDPA
-40 FTIKQSVIMTYY
+40 FTIKQAIIMTYY
-52 PGASAEQVEKEVTE
+52 PGASAEKVEKEVTE
-66 QIEIALQQMWQLYKL
+66 QVEIALQQMWQLDKV
-81 ESESKPGFSRVTME
+81 ESESKPGFSRVIME
-95 VKPHIDGPLLP
+95 VKSNIDGPLLP

-114 RLRDIENQLPLGAS
+114 RLRDIQGDLPLGAS
-128 SPNVIDDFGDVFGL
+128 NPIVIDDFGDVFGL

-147 APDFSAYQMREFSRI
+147 APDFSSYQMREFSRI

-175 VAVNGIL
+175 VSVDGIL

-204 IKQVLSTNLIPFGG
+204 IEDILAINLIPFEG
-218 GRVYIGDKQIR
+218 GRVYVGDKNIR
-229 IPVEASTDK
+229 IPVAASSDK
-238 IEEIENISFALPGTN
+238 IEEIENISFVLPGNN
-253 ASIRIKDIA
+253 ASIKIKDIA
-262 SLSLQP
+262 KLSVQP
-268 VDIPSS
+268 VDIPSN
-274 LKRYNG
+274 LRRFDG
-280 ESAITLSISAQNDI
+280 ESAITLSIAAQNDV
-294 NIVEVGENIE
+294 NIVEVGHLIE
-304 AKLVDVLA
+304 AKLAQVLA
-312 EFPAGINVSPIYNQG
+312 DFPAGIYVSPIYNQA
-327 KIVDKA
+327 KIVDEA
-333 VDGFVLNLEI
+333 VDGFILNLEM
-343 SVLVVTLALCVFMG
+343 SVIVVTLALCVFMG
-357 WRSGVVVGGTLLVT
+357 WRSGIVVGGTLIVT

-410 GMMLRMEKGK
+410 GMMLRMAQGK

-436 LLGATIIGIAAFSGI
+436 LLGATVIGIAAFSGI

-466 AVVLISLMLSWILA
+466 AIVLISLMLSWILA
-480 VSLTPLLGKYF
+480 VSLTPLLGRYL
-491 YKVGQESDKE
+491 YKVGEPKE
-501 HSKPSLFHRGYLAL
+501 EEVAHSLFHRGYLVL
-515 LTNALH
+515 LKNALH
-521 YRAVTLA
+521 HRAITVVI
-528 LLIAVTLGAFASFG
+528 LITITIGAYASFG
-542 LIKQGFFPPSN
+542 LIKQGFFSDSS

-574 YMKAGEKLIL
+574 YMKAGEEVIL
-584 ETEGIESLTSFIGQG
+584 STEGVESLTSFIGQG
-599 ADRFTLV
+599 ADRFALV
-606 YGPEMPNESYGLYL
+606 YAPEMPSESYGMYF
-620 VRVEDASEIPVLARD
+620 VGVDDASKIPALARD
-635 ISERLRKINPNAEYF
+635 ISARLRKVNPNAEYY
-650 AEIMQFGPGGGA
+650 AEVMQLGPGAGA
-662 KLQARFSGPDP
+662 KLQARFSGADP

-679 SEQAKAIYL
+679 SEQAKAIL
-688 NDDSIRDVRDNWR
+688 WSDQLIRDVRDDWR
-701 GKGIVLVPEY
+701 GKGIVVTPEF
-711 DDNAAGVAGV
+711 DENAAGVAGV

-750 IVAKSRVSSQI
+750 IVAKNRFSEEGKDQLVS
-761 DSLDNSQNSLQNK
+761 
-774 LANLENGLVWSASQ
+774 LENGLVWSASQ
-788 RTYIPFKQVSG
+788 KTYIPFKQVSG
-799 KSAFDSEEMLINR
+799 EVNFDSEEMLINR

-817 TITVKAE
+817 TITVMAE
-824 AGYDETAGAALNRV
+824 AGFDETAGAALNRIR
-838 KPLIEAI
+838 PLIEAI
-845 ELPDGYALEWGGE
+845 PLPDGYSLEWGGE
-858 YESARDAQAALGQ
+858 YESSRDAQEALGK

-906 GVVAGLLAADLPFG
+906 GVVSGLLLADMPFG
-920 FMSLLGFLGLF
+920 FMSLLGFLSLF

-947 QIDEGKAAATA
+947 QIEEGKAAGLA

-973 AITTILGVMPL
+973 AITTILGVLPL
-984 IFDPFFADMSVTIMG
+984 ISDSFFADMSVTIMG
-999 GLAFATI
+999 GLAFATL
-1006 LTLVAVPVLYSV
+1006 LTLIAVPVLYSI
-1018 FYRVKVTK
+1018 FYKIKVVKY